1 MIQGEYDME
10 NNSLYQTTA
19 IIDIDEEM
27 RKQEEL
33 LNTIKME
40 PILETIEIPE
50 EETIVKKKKRIRF
63 TDYCLL
69 SMIIVLSVVF
79 VMVVLKIY

>member
-1 MIQGEYDME
+1 M
-10 NNSLYQTTA
+10 NNDAMFETTA
-19 IIDIDEEM
+19 IIDIDEQI

-40 PILETIEIPE
+40 PIIEKTVIE
-50 EETIVKKKKRIRF
+50 EEPVVTKKRKMMRI

-69 SMIIVLSVVF
+69 SLIVVLSVVF
-79 VMVVLKIY
+79 ILVIINVR

>member
-1 MIQGEYDME
+1 ME